1 MKPRQYFQVNKNTF
15 DVLFNEIA
23 NVFNFLVL
31 EFQRLVFAETISHT
45 AVACVV
51 SFMSYKLIRFIPL
64 WGLALIGTILA
75 FSLPPIYLRNQEIID
90 KQIAHAQS
98 IASEQAAMVRD
109 TANQHIGVATERAKA
124 VTSEW
129 GKKAGVEL
137 PWSPSAKTGP
147 TSTAAAGPST
157 KVGGSAPGATGI
169 SSLAALNVPQ
179 ATPQKRVDPAKVP
192 LPETPAPAPVAS
204 L

>member
-1 MKPRQYFQVNKNTF
+1 MKPRRYYQVNKNTF

-31 EFQRLVFAETISHT
+31 EFQRLVFAEKTSHT

-51 SFMSYKLIRFIPL
+51 SFISYKLVRYIPL

-75 FSLPPIYLRNQEIID
+75 FVLPLVYLRNQEVID
-90 KQIAHAQS
+90 KHISQAQS
-98 IASEQAAMVRD
+98 LAAEKAALARE

-137 PWSPSAKTGP
+137 PWSPGKP
-147 TSTAAAGPST
+147 VSTGPST
-157 KVGGSAPGATGI
+157 VVGGSAPGATGI
-169 SSLAALNVPQ
+169 SGLEGLNVPQ
-179 ATPQKRVDPAKVP
+179 GTPQKRVDPAKVP
-192 LPETPAPAPVAS
+192 LPETPAAAPVG

>member
-1 MKPRQYFQVNKNTF
+1 MKPRQYYQVNKHTF

-23 NVFNFLVL
+23 NVVNFLAL
-31 EFQRLVFAETISHT
+31 EFQRLVFAEKPSHT
-45 AVACVV
+45 VVACVV
-51 SFMSYKLIRFIPL
+51 SFISYKLVRYIPL

-75 FSLPPIYLRNQEIID
+75 FSLPLIYLRNQEVID
-90 KQIAHAQS
+90 KHISHAQS
-98 IASEQAAMVRD
+98 LAAEKAALARD

-137 PWSPSAKTGP
+137 PWSPGKAAPASAKP
-147 TSTAAAGPST
+147 AGPST
-157 KVGGSAPGATGI
+157 VVGGSAPGATGI
-169 SSLAALNVPQ
+169 AGLAGLNVPQ
-179 ATPQKRVDPAKVP
+179 ATPQKRVDPARVP
-192 LPETPAPAPVAS
+192 LPETPAAAPVA